1 MAKWPERTS
10 SFVGQGRRWNAG
22 VSVVAALGRNSQR
35 KPSTRKGF
43 RERATGIEPAFS
55 AWEVTLGHFRY
66 LRVFAELASYQDFRV
81 RRLPASDTEFQGTV
95 RARIAH
101 GG

>member
-10 SFVGQGRRWNAG
+10 SFVGQ
-22 VSVVAALGRNSQR
+22 GRNSQR